1 MSFFTP
7 TNKMILWRI
16 KVATFASMRISCVGL
31 LSLSMLL
38 AQKKAPKTEPTA
50 IPPVSGE
57 VAQKVYEQ
65 SAKYNDLMTQIVAL
79 HWRIAI
85 EGDRFGLRDTLAQTY
100 FQAGFYRQAIAV
112 AEELLREQPRNADL
126 AELRAVSYFYLQD
139 TRGALDAYE
148 KLYEI
153 TQSPAHLYQVITLQ
167 FNLQRYG
174 ECQANID
181 RLLSTPESERLT
193 VRISTPDG
201 QTQEVPLRA
210 AALNVRG
217 VLFRLQKENDKA
229 RKAFEEALKIFP
241 NFLLAKG
248 NLEDLN
254 REQAPAKPQEKK

>member
-1 MSFFTP
+1 
-7 TNKMILWRI
+7 
-16 KVATFASMRISCVGL
+16 MRLAIIAL
-31 LSLSMLL
+31 LSAGLAL
-38 AQKKAPKTEPTA
+38 AQKKSSKADPPA
-50 IPPVSGE
+50 SPSIP
-57 VAQKVYEQ
+57 QKIFTQ
-65 SAKYNDLMTQIVAL
+65 ASKYNDPMTQIFAL
-79 HWRIAI
+79 HWQIAS

-100 FQAGFYRQAIAV
+100 FQAGMYRQAIAV
-112 AEELLREQPRNADL
+112 AEELLKEQPRNADL

-139 TRGALDAYE
+139 ARNALESYE

-153 TQSPAHLYQVITLQ
+153 TQSPLHLYQVITLQ

-181 RLLSTPESERLT
+181 RLLNLPESEKLS

-201 QTQEVPLRA
+201 QTQDVPLRA

-217 VLFRLQKENDKA
+217 VLFRIQKEESQA

-248 NLEDLN
+248 NLEDMS
-254 REQAPAKPQEKK
+254 KTSTTPQEKK